1 MDREPFSGAL
11 AGALCLGAWRRL
23 CGGDD
28 RGAFGLVG
36 LGVVE
41 EDGLETLAHV
51 PLDVVG
57 ECART
62 RPSSQWWIGRIL
74 RSTVFRLRKACSTWA
89 RLLYARTVACASKS
103 AAPSEVRTT

>member
-1 MDREPFSGAL
+1 MDQEPFSGAL

-28 RGAFGLVG
+28 RGGFGLVG

-57 ECART
+57 EHAQEDVCTHASLER
-62 RPSSQWWIGRIL
+62 WIGRIL

-89 RLLYARTVACASKS
+89 RLLYDRTVACASRS
-103 AAPSEVRTT
+103 AA